1 LTMQTGCTY
10 CNNMTYYVNMILFN
24 CETISPICLTLL
36 SYIENINQDVPRI
49 NGIQKLMVSQA
60 IYLIELRPR
69 FESYK

>member
-1 LTMQTGCTY
+1 
-10 CNNMTYYVNMILFN
+10 MTLFN
-24 CETISPICLTLL
+24 CETFSPICLTLL